1 MTLTAT
7 KTTTGTLVEGTD
19 SVGKDVELFFNSF
32 ETANYDHL
40 VEVEDSFKKQELFES
55 ERAKLPDPEK
65 DLYVSIFGKD
75 EEPTDTA
82 LHTTLVEA
90 VEARNGISLDWSQN
104 PVTTVLRLIA
114 TGNSS
119 RLRLIAGNLVDLG
132 PSAAAGFQAP
142 APQGNGPFQGSG
154 PTVATPRESTE
165 SVMASANPEF
175 LG

>member
-1 MTLTAT
+1 MSLVAT
-7 KTTTGTLVEGTD
+7 KTTTGYLVEGTD
-19 SVGKDVELFFNSF
+19 AVGKEVELFFDNWTSS
-32 ETANYDHL
+32 NYDHL
-40 VEVEDSFKKQELFES
+40 VDVEESFKKQELFNS

-75 EEPTDTA
+75 DEPADTA

-114 TGNSS
+114 TGNSQ
-119 RLRLIAGNLVDLG
+119 RLRLIAGNLVDMG
-132 PSAAAGFQAP
+132 PAQAGSAP
-142 APQGNGPFQGSG
+142 TGNGPFQGVG
-154 PTVATPRESTE
+154 PTGPVKS
-165 SVMASANPEF
+165 EF